1 MILKIDKE
9 VAEEVNL
16 YVDSVTFWQKY
27 ANLPEFYFTMNKEH
41 KAEMNKDNKLYKI
54 YIKND

>member
-1 MILKIDKE
+1 MKT
-9 VAEEVNL
+9 EEINL